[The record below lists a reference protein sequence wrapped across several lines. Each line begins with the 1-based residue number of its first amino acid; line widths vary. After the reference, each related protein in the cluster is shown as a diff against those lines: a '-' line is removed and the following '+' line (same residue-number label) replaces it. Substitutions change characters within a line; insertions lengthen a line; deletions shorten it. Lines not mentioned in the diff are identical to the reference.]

1 MCWQYE
7 VWPAADTAQIWH
19 ARRPDLAWSEA
30 AVAAQRTR
38 AAAEEA

>member
-1 MCWQYE
+1 MGWQHE
-7 VWPAADTAQIWH
+7 AWPTEDTAQIWH

-30 AVAAQRTR
+30 AVAARRMR